1 MMREVRFIMMLEAMT
16 FFAAAAIH
24 AGLLVDGYQH
34 REARIAES
42 VIGAVLL
49 AGAVAASINQRWTR
63 PAGLIAQGFALV
75 GTLVGITTI
84 AIGIGPRTFTDII
97 YHILIVFV
105 LVYGLV
111 AARATNPRSPIP
123 NLWR

>member
-1 MMREVRFIMMLEAMT
+1 MVEAMT

-34 REARIAES
+34 REARIAET

-49 AGAVAASINQRWTR
+49 AGAAAASMNPRWTR
-63 PAGLIAQGFALV
+63 AGGLIAQGFALV

-84 AIGIGPRTFTDII
+84 AIGIGPRTFADIS
-97 YHILIVFV
+97 YHILIVLV
-105 LVYGLV
+105 LMYGLV
-111 AARATNPRSPIP
+111 VAYRMRPTEATTRA
-123 NLWR
+123 

>member
-1 MMREVRFIMMLEAMT
+1 MREVRFVMMLEAMT

-49 AGAVAASINQRWTR
+49 AGAAAASINPRWTR
-63 PAGLIAQGFALV
+63 PAGMIAQGFALV
-75 GTLVGITTI
+75 GTLVGIATI
-84 AIGIGPRTFTDII
+84 AIGIGPRTFADIT
-97 YHILIVFV
+97 YHILIVLV
-105 LVYGLV
+105 LIYGLV
-111 AARATNPRSPIP
+111 VAFRTRSAEA
-123 NLWR
+123 NTHA